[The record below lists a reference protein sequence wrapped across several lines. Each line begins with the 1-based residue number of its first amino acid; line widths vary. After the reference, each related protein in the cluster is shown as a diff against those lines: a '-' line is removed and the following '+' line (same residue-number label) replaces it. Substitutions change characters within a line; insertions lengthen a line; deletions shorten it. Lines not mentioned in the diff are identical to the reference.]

1 MEEKR
6 YASDIAGH
14 CNEPTAWQ
22 ILKEVSQ
29 QIIERKQLIVN
40 PFIIEIGDNGYFT
53 LSPTETQSSGFD
65 APEVAAA
72 HRAEASVVWSLGATL
87 FYVVMGRQVMNDK
100 GGAGQSETS
109 KLPYMRSEWPVLSEL
124 VQRCLRYHPQQRP
137 SLQQILDKA
146 SEQHGRCMEEIRR
159 GPKFKK
165 NSENAID
172 GTINAANEM
181 AFWPESMHET
191 QHINLKNKTRL

>member
-22 ILKEVSQ
+22 ILKEVSELL
-29 QIIERKQLIVN
+29 IKCKQMIAN
-40 PFIIEIGDNGYFT
+40 PFIIEIEGNGHFA
-53 LSPTETQSSGFD
+53 LLPAETQAAGFD
-65 APEVAAA
+65 APEVDNT
-72 HRAEASVVWSLGATL
+72 HRTEASVVWSLGATL
-87 FYVVMGRQVMNDK
+87 FYVVMGRQVMNGK
-100 GGAGQSETS
+100 GSAGQSETS
-109 KLPYMRSEWPVLSEL
+109 KLPYMRSEWPELSEW
-124 VQRCLRYHPQQRP
+124 VQSCLRYQP
-137 SLQQILDKA
+137 SLRPDLQKILDKA

-165 NSENAID
+165 KPENAVD
-172 GTINAANEM
+172 GMINAADDM

-191 QHINLKNKTRL
+191 QVINLKNKTRL